1 MASSRRA
8 LVVSALVAL
17 AALTAACAPRRVPP
31 PAVTTAAHPDF
42 LYPMIPAA
50 MQRTFGAEH
59 VDLGWRYLQIDDL
72 RGADRE
78 FAAALKSSA
87 KMYPAHAGHGY
98 VALARRD
105 FDRAV
110 AAFDAAL
117 GADRSYVPALVGRGQ
132 ALLALRREGDALVA
146 FEAAL
151 AADPSLADVRQRAE
165 VLRFRGLQ
173 DIIEAA
179 RAAAKSG
186 RVPDARAA
194 YERAIAASPDSAFLY
209 RELGVLERRAG
220 NSDEALSRLRRAT
233 ELDPL
238 DEMALVQLGEL
249 LESRQDF
256 VGAEAAYRKAV
267 ALNPST
273 EIEARLAAVA
283 KNARE
288 AQLPAQ
294 FKAALTSAQLT
305 RGELAALIA
314 VRLEALVRA
323 APKRQIVVTDTRGHW
338 AAAWIADVAAAGI
351 VEPFENHTFQ
361 PNAIVRRGDLATAI
375 SRMLSIIAAGDPA
388 IRARLAERPAIADM
402 NQRHNQY
409 AAAASAVASGVMPL
423 LDGARFQ
430 VGRVVSGSEAV
441 EALDRVRA
449 LSARVV
455 NAGL

>member
-1 MASSRRA
+1 
-8 LVVSALVAL
+8 
-17 AALTAACAPRRVPP
+17 
-31 PAVTTAAHPDF
+31 
-42 LYPMIPAA
+42 
-50 MQRTFGAEH
+50 
-59 VDLGWRYLQIDDL
+59 
-72 RGADRE
+72 
-78 FAAALKSSA
+78 
-87 KMYPAHAGHGY
+87 MYPAHAGHGY

-110 AAFDAAL
+110 TAFDAAL
-117 GADRSYVPALVGRGQ
+117 GANRSYVPALVGRGQ
-132 ALLALRREGDALVA
+132 ALLALRREREALAA

-173 DIIEAA
+173 DVIEAA
-179 RAAAKSG
+179 RSAAKSG
-186 RVPDARAA
+186 RVLEARAE
-194 YERAIAASPDSAFLY
+194 YQRAIAAAPESAFLY

-220 NSDEALSRLRRAT
+220 NSDRALARLRRAT
-233 ELDPL
+233 SSIRSTSSRS
-238 DEMALVQLGEL
+238 VQLAEL
-249 LESRQDF
+249 LEAGQDF

-273 EIEARLAAVA
+273 ELEARLAAAA

-314 VRLEALVRA
+314 VRARA
-323 APKRQIVVTDTRGHW
+323 ARPCGSEASGRGHRYARAL
-338 AAAWIADVAAAGI
+338 AAAWIADVAGAGI

-361 PNAIVRRGDLATAI
+361 PNAIIRRGDLATAI
-375 SRMLSIIAAGDPA
+375 SRMLAVIGAGDRA
-388 IRARLAERPAIADM
+388 LRARLGERPAIADM
-402 NQRHNQY
+402 NQRHNQHP
-409 AAAASAVASGVMPL
+409 AAAAAVASGVMPL

-441 EALDRVRA
+441 EVLDRVRA

-455 NAGL
+455 TAGL